1 MARMKTTI
9 YLEPELLSATKALAV
24 SSGRREYEIV
34 EDALR
39 AYMRSEEAATARR
52 ELRELL
58 DRVAER
64 SQLSDEEAMEIA
76 VSAVHAS
83 RRKRRATGSSR
94 ARRP

>member
-1 MARMKTTI
+1 MARTKTTI
-9 YLEPELLSATKALAV
+9 YLEPDLLSATKALAA
-24 SSGRREYEIV
+24 SSGRREYEVI

-39 AYMRSEEAATARR
+39 AYMRSEEAAWARR

-64 SQLSDEEAMEIA
+64 SELSDEEAMEIA
-76 VSAVHAS
+76 VSEVHAS
-83 RRKRRATGSSR
+83 RRERRAAGGR

>member
-83 RRKRRATGSSR
+83 RR
-94 ARRP
+94 

>member
-1 MARMKTTI
+1 MTRTKTTI
-9 YLEPELLSATKALAV
+9 YLESELLSATKALAA

-39 AYMRSEEAATARR
+39 AYMCSEQAAQARQ
-52 ELRELL
+52 ELRDLL

-64 SQLSDEEAMEIA
+64 AQLSDEEAMQIA
-76 VSAVHAS
+76 VDEVHAH
-83 RRKRRATGSSR
+83 RRERRAAGKR